1 MSSSCVSRAITW
13 TDTCSSLSGHS
24 VRPIVASSA
33 VAVEWEISPAQ
44 SESET
49 IDRGP
54 AFAYVTAAGPPTAGH
69 VHTSRTSPA
78 RRSSHGGAFSNPGS
92 FCGRL
97 PR

>member
-1 MSSSCVSRAITW
+1 MPSQSLTICSSCVSRAITC

-33 VAVEWEISPAQ
+33 VAVEWSISPAH

-78 RRSSHGGAFSNPGS
+78 RRSSHGG
-92 FCGRL
+92 
-97 PR
+97 

>member
-1 MSSSCVSRAITW
+1 MPSQSFTICSSCVSRACAERDGSKAVRGEGQRRGARQSGGGVSSSCVSRAITW

-54 AFAYVTAAGPPTAGH
+54 AFA
-69 VHTSRTSPA
+69 
-78 RRSSHGGAFSNPGS
+78 
-92 FCGRL
+92 
-97 PR
+97 